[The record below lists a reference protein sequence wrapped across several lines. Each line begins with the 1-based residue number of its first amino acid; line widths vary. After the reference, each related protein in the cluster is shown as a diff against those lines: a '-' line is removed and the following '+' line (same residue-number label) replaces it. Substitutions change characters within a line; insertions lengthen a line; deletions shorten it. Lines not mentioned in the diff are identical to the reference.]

1 MKRLSL
7 QWRMTL
13 MTALLI
19 CLTCVAM
26 QLLLGFSGIRT
37 MDRIGKSIQGYSDT
51 NEGETAFFDPETT
64 GTEEG
69 LTIIIQGAQ
78 TSFFMNSWL
87 ITAVVTV
94 LSGILAWFVSG
105 HALKP
110 LHSFVAQVEK
120 VQLNNLGDMKI
131 NEDLLPEFRQLSRSF
146 NQMLERL
153 NRAFAAQR
161 QFTGNAAH
169 ELRTPLALLQAQI
182 ELFSAEH
189 PDLSEE
195 SRDFLRL
202 MREQTERMSQMTG
215 ILLEMSHFQNV
226 ERKDTIQLLPMIE
239 EIFTDLTPLAEKN
252 KISLER
258 EGDACVSGSDP
269 LIYRLLFNL
278 CENAIKYNRP
288 NGSVLVSIVPMEKEV
303 DIRVRDSGKG
313 IPAELQ
319 QSVFQ
324 PFFRVDQSRSRD
336 YGGVGLGL
344 SLVWEIARLH
354 GGSVQVETSSA
365 EGTCMLLSLP
375 RA

>member
-37 MDRIGKSIQGYSDT
+37 MDRIGKAIQGYSDT
-51 NEGETAFFDPETT
+51 NEGEAAFFDPEAT
-64 GTEEG
+64 GTKEG

-131 NEDLLPEFRQLSRSF
+131 NEDLLPEFQKLSRSF

-153 NRAFAAQR
+153 NHAFAAQR
-161 QFTGNAAH
+161 KFTGNAAH

-202 MREQTERMSQMTG
+202 LREQTERMSQMTG
-215 ILLEMSHFQNV
+215 ILLEMSRFQNV
-226 ERKDTIQLLPMIE
+226 ERKDTIQLLPLIE

-303 DIRVRDSGKG
+303 DIRVKDSGKG
-313 IPAELQ
+313 IPSELQ

-354 GGSVQVETSSA
+354 GGSVQVETSST
-365 EGTCMLLSLP
+365 EGTCMLLILP

>member
-19 CLTCVAM
+19 CLSCVAM

-37 MDRIGKSIQGYSDT
+37 MDRIGESIQGYSNT
-51 NEGETAFFDPETT
+51 NEGETAFFDPEAK

-78 TSFFMNSWL
+78 TSFFMSSWL
-87 ITAVVTV
+87 ITAAVTV

-120 VQLNNLGDMKI
+120 VQLNNLSDMKI
-131 NEDLLPEFRQLSRSF
+131 NEDLLPEFQQLGRSF

-153 NRAFAAQR
+153 NHAFAAQR

-202 MREQTERMSQMTG
+202 LREQTERMSQMTG

-226 ERKDTIQLLPMIE
+226 ERKDTVQLQPMIE

-252 KISLER
+252 RIHLES
-258 EGDACVSGSDP
+258 EGDACVIGSDP

-278 CENAIKYNRP
+278 CENAIKYNRQE
-288 NGSVLVSIVPMEKEV
+288 GSVRVSIVPEEE
-303 DIRVRDSGKG
+303 DILVRVRDSGKG

-319 QSVFQ
+319 QSIFQ
-324 PFFRVDQSRSRD
+324 PFFRVEQSRSRD

-354 GGSVQVETSSA
+354 GGSVQVETSST
-365 EGTCMLLSLP
+365 EGTCMLLILP

>member
-19 CLTCVAM
+19 CLSCVAM

-37 MDRIGKSIQGYSDT
+37 MDRIGESIQGYSNT
-51 NEGETAFFDPETT
+51 NEGETAFFDPEAK

-78 TSFFMNSWL
+78 TSFFMSTWL
-87 ITAVVTV
+87 ITAAVTV

-120 VQLNNLGDMKI
+120 VQLNNLSDMKI
-131 NEDLLPEFRQLSRSF
+131 NEDLLPEFQQLGRSF
-146 NQMLERL
+146 NKMLERL
-153 NRAFAAQR
+153 NHAFAAQR

-202 MREQTERMSQMTG
+202 LREQTERMSQMTG

-226 ERKDTIQLLPMIE
+226 ERKDTVQLQPMIE

-252 KISLER
+252 RIHLES
-258 EGDACVSGSDP
+258 EGDACVIGSDP

-278 CENAIKYNRP
+278 CENAIKYNCP
-288 NGSVLVSIVPMEKEV
+288 EGSVRVSIVPEEE
-303 DIRVRDSGKG
+303 DILVRVRDSGKG

-319 QSVFQ
+319 QSIFQ

-354 GGSVQVETSSA
+354 GGSVQVETSST

-375 RA
+375 HA

>member
-19 CLTCVAM
+19 CLSCVVM

-37 MDRIGKSIQGYSDT
+37 MDRIGESIQGYSNT
-51 NEGETAFFDPETT
+51 NEGETAFFDPEAN

-78 TSFFMNSWL
+78 TSFFMSTWL
-87 ITAVVTV
+87 ITAAVTV

-120 VQLNNLGDMKI
+120 VQLNNLSDMKI
-131 NEDLLPEFRQLSRSF
+131 NEDLLPEFQQLGRSF

-153 NRAFAAQR
+153 NHAFAAQR

-202 MREQTERMSQMTG
+202 LREQTERMSQMTG
-215 ILLEMSHFQNV
+215 ILLEISHFQNV
-226 ERKDTIQLLPMIE
+226 ERKDTVQLQPMIE

-252 KISLER
+252 RIHLES
-258 EGDACVSGSDP
+258 EGDACVIGSDP

-278 CENAIKYNRP
+278 CENAIKYNRQE
-288 NGSVLVSIVPMEKEV
+288 GSVRVSIVPEEE
-303 DIRVRDSGKG
+303 DILVRVRDSGKG

-319 QSVFQ
+319 QSIFQ

-354 GGSVQVETSSA
+354 GGSVQVETSST
-365 EGTCMLLSLP
+365 EGTCMLLILP

>member
-51 NEGETAFFDPETT
+51 NEGETAFFDPEAT

-189 PDLSEE
+189 PDLSKE

-239 EIFTDLTPLAEKN
+239 EIFTDLTPLAENN

>member
-19 CLTCVAM
+19 CLSCVAM

-37 MDRIGKSIQGYSDT
+37 MDRIGESIQGYSNA
-51 NEGETAFFDPETT
+51 NEGETAFFDPEAK

-78 TSFFMNSWL
+78 TSFFMSTWL
-87 ITAVVTV
+87 ITAAVTV

-120 VQLNNLGDMKI
+120 VQLNNLSDMKI
-131 NEDLLPEFRQLSRSF
+131 NEDLLPEFQQLGRSF

-153 NRAFAAQR
+153 NHAFAAQR

-202 MREQTERMSQMTG
+202 LREQTERMSQMTG

-226 ERKDTIQLLPMIE
+226 ERKDTVQLQPMIE

-252 KISLER
+252 RIHLES
-258 EGDACVSGSDP
+258 EGDACVIGSDP

-278 CENAIKYNRP
+278 CENAIKYNRQE
-288 NGSVLVSIVPMEKEV
+288 GSVRVSIVPEEE
-303 DIRVRDSGKG
+303 DILVRVRDSGKG

-319 QSVFQ
+319 QSIFQ

-354 GGSVQVETSSA
+354 GGSVQVETSST

-375 RA
+375 HA